1 MTNPWGISLLV
12 GLGGFA
18 GSVARYGLSVTSQR
32 FSIEW
37 PIGTLTAN
45 ALGCLAIGIIT
56 ALSARGETVSPE
68 VRLALATGFCGGF
81 TTMSS
86 MIYETAEM
94 IRATEYLHATI
105 YAAGT
110 FLLSMGAFA
119 AGVMAVRILVKIGG
133 GLWS

>member
-32 FSIEW
+32 YSIEW
-37 PIGTLTAN
+37 PIGTLAAN
-45 ALGCLAIGIIT
+45 VLGCLAIGI
-56 ALSARGETVSPE
+56 LSGLFARGETVSPE
-68 VRLALATGFCGGF
+68 IRLALATGFCGGF

-94 IRATEYLHATI
+94 IRASEYLHATL
-105 YAAGT
+105 YTAGT
-110 FLLSMGAFA
+110 FLFSMTAFA
-119 AGVMAVRILVKIGG
+119 AGVIAVSIIVKIGDR
-133 GLWS
+133 LWS

>member
-32 FSIEW
+32 YSIEW
-37 PIGTLTAN
+37 PIGTLAAN
-45 ALGCLAIGIIT
+45 VLGCLAIGI
-56 ALSARGETVSPE
+56 LSGLFARGETVSPE
-68 VRLALATGFCGGF
+68 IRLALATGFCGGF

-94 IRATEYLHATI
+94 IRASEYLHATL
-105 YAAGT
+105 YTAGT
-110 FLLSMGAFA
+110 FLFSMTAFA
-119 AGVMAVRILVKIGG
+119 AGVMAVRILVKIGD